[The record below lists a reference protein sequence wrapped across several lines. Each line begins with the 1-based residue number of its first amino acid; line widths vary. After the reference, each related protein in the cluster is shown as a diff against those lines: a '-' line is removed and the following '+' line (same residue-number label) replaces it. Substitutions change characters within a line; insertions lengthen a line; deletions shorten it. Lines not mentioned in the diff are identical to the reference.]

1 MLFLHALLICM
12 QQYGAKFIF
21 QGMPRLLTL
30 WFEIGALQDTSSSST
45 SIAEAAAPAAAGRSR
60 GTSAKAAAA
69 AAQAAA
75 QAATAAA
82 AAAKARVASSSVQQ
96 LITRATHLVQRAVA
110 SVPAYM
116 WYTCLPQLMS
126 RLGHPSEEASS
137 TA

>member
-1 MLFLHALLICM
+1 M
-12 QQYGAKFIF
+12 QQFGAKFIF

-30 WFEIGALQDTSSSST
+30 WFEIGALQDSSSSSST
-45 SIAEAAAPAAAGRSR
+45 ATAEAAAPAAAAGSRSR
-60 GTSAKAAAA
+60 GNSAKAAAA

-75 QAATAAA
+75 QAAAVAAA
-82 AAAKARVASSSVQQ
+82 QAAARARGASSSSVQV

-126 RLGHPSEEASS
+126 RLGHPSEEVRS
-137 TA
+137 TD

>member
-1 MLFLHALLICM
+1 MEQF
-12 QQYGAKFIF
+12 GAKFIF

-30 WFEIGALQDTSSSST
+30 WFEIGALQDSTTNSSST
-45 SIAEAAAPAAAGRSR
+45 ATAEAAAPAAAGGSRSR
-60 GTSAKAAAA
+60 GHSAKAAAA

-75 QAATAAA
+75 QAAAVAAA
-82 AAAKARVASSSVQQ
+82 QAAARARVASSSSVQV

-126 RLGHPSEEASS
+126 RLGHPSEEVSS